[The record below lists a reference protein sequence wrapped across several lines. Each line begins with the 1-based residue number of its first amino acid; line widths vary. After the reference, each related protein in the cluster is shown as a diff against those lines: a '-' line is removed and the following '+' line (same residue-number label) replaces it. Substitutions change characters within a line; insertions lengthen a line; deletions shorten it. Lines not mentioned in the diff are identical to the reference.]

1 MTMLPL
7 GTRVT
12 IQSVDHLAKPHRLK
26 HLIGRTAVVGDHEN
40 GMNILT
46 GTGWV
51 ITGYYAFPDHALTIT
66 GRDSAPAMPRRYR
79 VHGYWT
85 PDPKEN

>member
-1 MTMLPL
+1 MLPL

-12 IQSVDHLAKPHRLK
+12 IAAVDHLPRPQRHQ
-26 HLIGRTAVVGDHEN
+26 HLIGRIAVVEDHDN

-51 ITGYYAFPDHALTIT
+51 IRGYLAFPDEHLTVISDGPAPGMPRKYRVRGYYAP
-66 GRDSAPAMPRRYR
+66 
-79 VHGYWT
+79 
-85 PDPKEN
+85 NQ

>member
-1 MTMLPL
+1 MLPL

-12 IQSVDHLAKPHRLK
+12 ITSVDHLAKPHRMQ
-26 HLIGRTAVVGDHEN
+26 HLIGRTAVVGDHDD

-51 ITGYYAFPDHALTIT
+51 IRGYLAFPDHALTTT
-66 GRDSAPAMPRRYR
+66 GRGPAPTMPSRYR
-79 VHGYWT
+79 VRGYYT
-85 PDPKEN
+85 PDT